1 MGVGVSGGGSLGL
14 AFEVTPGTYIAP
26 TKFHPILSE
35 SLEFQPGNVYRRPIR
50 QSIDNIGMVPGNVNV
65 TGTVSMEALDDVIVY
80 YLYAMRMG
88 IVKTGATNFTYTCT
102 PTSLAAFPT
111 RTLSLTVV
119 RNSAVFGY
127 TGCVVSKL
135 TLSIQNDILQ
145 MDADI
150 IAQNEAV
157 QSAPS
162 PTWSTT
168 VPIGPGQWNIGIP
181 TGTQVFDMDTF
192 SYSVDEAAAPAYRL
206 KNTGPNAGRGAQ
218 FVSMGERTV
227 QMTASRDF
235 IDRTDYNLFAAG
247 TGQSLTVLGQSA
259 GSVNNSIQFLIGNAF
274 KSAYQVVMGAQ
285 GDIVRANLTYDSVV
299 DGSGN
304 ATQLVVKTQESIT

>member
-1 MGVGVSGGGSLGL
+1 MAIGVSGGGSMGL
-14 AFEVTPGTYIAP
+14 AFEVTPGTYLAP
-26 TKFHPILSE
+26 TKFFPFLSE
-35 SLEFQPGNVYRRPIR
+35 SLEFQPGNIYRRPIR

-80 YLYAMRMG
+80 FLYAMRMG
-88 IVKTGATNFTYTCT
+88 IVRSGGPNYIYTCT

-119 RNSAVFGY
+119 RNSQVFGY

-145 MDADI
+145 LDCDI
-150 IAQNEAV
+150 IAQNEAT
-157 QSAPS
+157 QSAPTVTYANS
-162 PTWSTT
+162 

-181 TGTQVFDMDTF
+181 TATQVFDMDTF
-192 SYSVDEAAAPAYRL
+192 SYSIDEAGAPAYRL
-206 KNTGPNAGRGAQ
+206 KNTGANAGRGAQ
-218 FVSMGERTV
+218 FISMGERTV

-235 IDRTDYNLFAAG
+235 IDRTDYNLFQAG
-247 TGQSLTVLGQSA
+247 TAQSITIIGTSA
-259 GSVNNSIQFLIGNAF
+259 GSVNNSIQFLVGNTF

-285 GDIVRANLTYDSVV
+285 GDIVRANITYDTVI

-304 ATQLVVKTQESIT
+304 ATVLTVKTQESIT